1 MRLLDFFRKLGNAT
15 PEQTDAPA
23 NQDSSSSSIDSGEQ
37 EGVVK
42 SVWLH
47 FHENNSDK
55 VYHLELRQID
65 HNSYTVY
72 FEYGR
77 RGNALQSGTK
87 TPDPVNLAAAEKIF
101 NTLLNE
107 KTKKGYAVTD
117 APSGSPKRSFA
128 KKNLQA
134 RNKAIIGHLEL
145 AARAPQK
152 QVGKNWSLSR
162 VVWRAGVLVLPEA
175 LPHLAAILQLKTSE
189 NPVLLRYCTLW
200 SIARCVQ
207 KATEAQKDSVK
218 PVLTTLM
225 QTEQDAFLHLVGTQV
240 FQSHETRIW
249 RETLALKLPP
259 SFQHQLKQQQSSLLQ
274 LTLQDYVENRQKS
287 NFSFVEVLYALSKD
301 APSARPAIIWFAEN
315 APFKPGYFKVLRHL
329 YKMAE
334 MLFDAELFGILTK
347 RFSDEKGQFSAS
359 QYDSTVYMQLDGQWQ
374 SVDTKQELV
383 KEDSRL
389 AYSNK
394 TRNWFI
400 RRTFQTMLDTLTLED
415 NTFVKMAVGVLLAF
429 DDTQKPSIEHS
440 ESRYHYNSA
449 KGNWV
454 VKDTLFPAFSE
465 YPAFFYLLFG
475 GNDIFK
481 LSKSDTRWSVN
492 GHNAIAQFK
501 TKDKSKNFEPHTD
514 LWDACPQAYIHL
526 LAESNAD
533 MVQAF
538 ALRRFEAHPEKTELM
553 GRFDNALLLKMMVK
567 KYYPTALFALQIAES
582 RISASVPDRDLVLAM
597 LEAPHL
603 EVRKKALEWMK
614 TNLSFF
620 VQDSQFVFQLVIHE
634 QADLRQEAYT
644 AMPQILNI
652 LNETQQQVLVGRLIA
667 WLLALPIE
675 KTKNDKTETAENN
688 PINTYLIA
696 HELITHANDWGAE
709 RLRQLS
715 RSILQQLLQHP
726 VEIVAVFGAELIKQ
740 RPLTLDQFSDIQLQ
754 AFLSSKFAGVR
765 KHGMDILNAYALPD
779 LLDRK
784 AIISQNLDHTQVE
797 IRENMR
803 ANALRAIAEEADF
816 GQRILGTCINILLKK
831 ENTENV
837 HEETLSFVT
846 NYLKTYL
853 SFIDRKIIFKL
864 LNANYIPANTLAAFL
879 VEHFVTAESL
889 SVRNIVRLGEHE
901 VLAVRQVCWQMF
913 QDHIPR
919 MRYESADAIRLLDC
933 EWEDT
938 RQFGFNYFEQNFG
951 TMEWTPEMMVA
962 VMDSERADVHSFGK
976 KIVEKYLQ
984 PEDGAAFLLQLSQ
997 HPRPEIQAFAAQFLA
1012 KYALGQP
1019 DALEKLNFYCATVLL
1034 QVNKGRKA
1042 KDMVYAFLKEEAL
1055 SSEKAATTV
1064 AHILNKVSL
1073 TTVAEDKSKYI
1084 ELMRD
1089 LNGKYPS
1096 IILDGFSPQRTTIQT
1111 N

>member
-15 PEQTDAPA
+15 PEQTAA
-23 NQDSSSSSIDSGEQ
+23 STSQDLSSSPVDSDKQ
-37 EGVVK
+37 EGVVQ

-65 HNSYTVY
+65 HISYTVY

-87 TPDPVNLAAAEKIF
+87 TPDPVSLEAAEKIF
-101 NTLLNE
+101 NALLNE

-152 QVGKNWSLSR
+152 QMGKNWSLSR

-189 NPVLLRYCTLW
+189 NPALLRYCTLW
-200 SIARCVQ
+200 SIARCAQ

-218 PVLTTLM
+218 PALTTLLEA
-225 QTEQDAFLHLVGTQV
+225 EQDAFLYLVCTKV
-240 FQSHETRIW
+240 FQNHETRIW
-249 RETLALKLPP
+249 REALALKLPP
-259 SFQHQLKQQQSSLLQ
+259 SFQHQLKQQQAALLQ

-301 APSARPAIIWFAEN
+301 APSARQAIIWFVEN
-315 APFKPGYFKVLRHL
+315 APFQAGYFKVLRHL
-329 YKMAE
+329 YKMSE
-334 MLFDAELFGILTK
+334 MLFDAEIFGILTK
-347 RFSDEKGQFSAS
+347 RFCDEPRQFVAS
-359 QYDSTVYMQLDGQWQ
+359 SHDVYMELEGKWQ
-374 SVDTKQELV
+374 SVNTKQELA

-400 RRTFQTMLDTLTLED
+400 QRTFQTLLDTLTLED
-415 NTFVKMAVGVLLAF
+415 HTFVKMAVGVLLAF
-429 DDTQKPSIEHS
+429 DDSQKPSTEQS
-440 ESRYHYNSA
+440 KSRYLYNSA
-449 KGNWV
+449 KGTWD
-454 VKDTLFPAFSE
+454 VKEILFPAFSE

-481 LSKSDTRWSVN
+481 LSNSDTRWSVN
-492 GHNAIAQFK
+492 GKNTIAQFK
-501 TKDKSKNFEPHTD
+501 KQDKSKHFEPHTN

-526 LAESNAD
+526 LAESNANL
-533 MVQAF
+533 VQAF
-538 ALRRFEAHPEKTELM
+538 ALRRFEAHAEKTALIE
-553 GRFDNALLLKMMVK
+553 RFDNPLLLKMMVK
-567 KYYPTALFALQIAES
+567 KYHPTALFALQIAES
-582 RISASVPDRDLVLAM
+582 RVSASVPDRDLVLAM

-603 EVRKKALEWMK
+603 EVQKKALEWMK
-614 TNLSFF
+614 SNLSFF
-620 VQDSQFVFQLVIHE
+620 VQDSQFVFQLLIHE
-634 QADLRQEAYT
+634 QTDLRQEAYT
-644 AMPQILNI
+644 AMPQILDI
-652 LNETQQQVLVGRLIA
+652 LNETQQQVLVGRMIA
-667 WLLALPIE
+667 WLLALPSE
-675 KTKNDKTETAENN
+675 KTTNNKAETAEND

-696 HELITHANDWGAE
+696 HELITHAKGWGAE
-709 RLRQLS
+709 RLLQLS

-726 VEIVAVFGAELIKQ
+726 VELVAVFGAELIKQ
-740 RPLTLDQFSDIQLQ
+740 RPLTLDQFSDLQLQ
-754 AFLSSKFAGVR
+754 ALLSSKFTGVR
-765 KHGMDILNAYALPD
+765 KHGMDIMNAYALSD

-784 AIISQNLDHTQVE
+784 AIITQNLDHTQVE

-803 ANALRAIAEEADF
+803 ANALRAMVEAPEF
-816 GQRILGTCINILLKK
+816 GQQVLGTCINILLKK

-853 SFIDRKIIFKL
+853 SYIDRKIVFKL

-913 QDHIPR
+913 QDNIPR
-919 MRYESADAIRLLDC
+919 MRYESADALRLLEC

-938 RQFGFNYFEQNFG
+938 REFGFAYFEQNYG
-951 TMEWTPEMMVA
+951 SMEWNLEMMVA

-984 PEDGAAFLLQLSQ
+984 PEDGAAFLLQLIQ
-997 HPRPEIQAFAAQFLA
+997 HPRPEIQAFAAQFLE

-1034 QVNKGRKA
+1034 QVNKARKA
-1042 KDMVYAFLKEEAL
+1042 KDMVYSFLKEEAM
-1055 SSEKAATTV
+1055 SSERSATTV

-1073 TTVAEDKSKYI
+1073 TTVAEDKAKYI

-1096 IILDGFSPQRTTIQT
+1096 IFLDGFSPPSATIQI